1 MQDSKVLTGF
11 VPICSD
17 EGLIITDGSEL
28 KLRPGPF
35 AAYQGATQFFM
46 MCHLWLMA
54 LSLKFKIIKTLL
66 NSLLNSQYLQ

>member
-35 AAYQGATQFFM
+35 AAYHGATQFFM

-54 LSLKFKIIKTLL
+54 LSSFKFTFKFTIFTIKT
-66 NSLLNSQYLQ
+66 N

>member
-11 VPICSD
+11 VSICSD

-35 AAYQGATQFFM
+35 AAYHGVTQFFM

-54 LSLKFKIIKTLL
+54 LSLNHQDSFKFTIFTIKT
-66 NSLLNSQYLQ
+66 NN